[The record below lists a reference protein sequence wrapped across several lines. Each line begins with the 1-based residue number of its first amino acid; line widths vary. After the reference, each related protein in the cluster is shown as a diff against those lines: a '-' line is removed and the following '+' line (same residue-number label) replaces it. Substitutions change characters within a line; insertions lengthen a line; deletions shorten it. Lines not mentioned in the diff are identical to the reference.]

1 MTAVSPFRVAFV
13 AGVMPDKWARM
24 WAERVRR
31 PLDLV
36 PIDVSEQEDVVRDG
50 AVDMCLVRDLEKPPG
65 WHLIPLYREQ
75 PVVVASIDHPVSAY
89 DEIDIGELVDE
100 YQHEVPP
107 LSARDA
113 VEAVAAGTGVVV
125 LPKSVA
131 RLHHRKDV
139 RAVPV
144 TGVEESPVGLAWLI
158 DNEDPDVQTF
168 IGIVRGRSANSS
180 RT

>member
-13 AGVMPDKWARM
+13 AGVMPDKWARI
-24 WAERVRR
+24 WSERSRR
-31 PLDLV
+31 KLELV
-36 PIDVSEQEDVVRDG
+36 PIDVADQERVIRDRE
-50 AVDMCLVRDLEKPPG
+50 VDMALVREMEKG
-65 WHLIPLYREQ
+65 DGLHLIPLYREQ
-75 PVVVASIDHPVSAY
+75 PVVVASVEHPVSAY
-89 DEIDIGELVDE
+89 EEIDVAELADE
-100 YQHEVPP
+100 HQHQVPP

-125 LPKSVA
+125 LPKSLA

-139 RAVPV
+139 KAVPV
-144 TGVEESPVGLAWLI
+144 SGVDESPIGLAWLV

-180 RT
+180 RG